1 MTANTEQRTLGER
14 VSGPRVV
21 IAVYVAVLGVAGAMG
36 ALLGYVNPEGMD
48 PTLFFLIDLPPTP
61 LGMATF
67 GVVTVGLGLG
77 VFLLAVRYVSQ
88 FDEHSVE

>member
-1 MTANTEQRTLGER
+1 MTANTERATLAER

-21 IAVYVAVLGVAGAMG
+21 IAVYLAVLGVAGAMG
-36 ALLGYVNPEGMD
+36 ALLGYVNPRGMD
-48 PTLFFLIDLPPTP
+48 PTLFFLIDLPATP

-67 GVVTVGLGLG
+67 GVVTVGVGLG

-88 FDEHSVE
+88 FDESRVE

>member
-1 MTANTEQRTLGER
+1 MTENTNRAPLTER

-21 IAVYVAVLGVAGAMG
+21 VAVYLAVLGVAGTMG

-48 PTLFFLIDLPPTP
+48 PELFFLIDLPATP

-67 GVVTVGLGLG
+67 GVVTVGVGLG
-77 VFLLAVRYVSQ
+77 VLLLAVRYVSR
-88 FDEHSVE
+88 FDEDRIE